1 VREEIG
7 WMEVSSTDCKHTIP
21 QVPAFFQLLD
31 IVSNTIIYLL
41 TLSEMKNTALLSV
54 DNTKTFENKTL
65 NELYVAEG
73 EQASLATKKAIELCK
88 PYGITLINV
97 LEEHPRGHV
106 SLANN
111 YTDKKPYD
119 LLTYEEVAKRTP
131 EENGIGE
138 RAEFTLSELKS
149 FLAEVKAQML
159 RPDHSLENTE
169 GVQLAEPLQ
178 ESDFDLKI
186 LKGQNPARE
195 AYSGF
200 DKTVLNAEL
209 QKRGIE
215 KLLITGVATD
225 YCVGQ
230 TALDA
235 VNQGYQTYLLSE
247 ATRGVA
253 LESTQAKL
261 VELMNAGV
269 KIITLN
275 QLSNLLSSTKP
286 VPSASPKNVAEKI
299 VPLSPTKANEKRLEE
314 IPQTMIKVVNDLLIR
329 EIGNSSSATILLK
342 EIKQEFKKQNP
353 SLSLKTRRLD
363 FEEIYE
369 KAGWKVVYDQPGY
382 GDNDFD
388 AYYKFSKIRQ

>member
-1 VREEIG
+1 MDG
-7 WMEVSSTDCKHTIP
+7 GAPTDCEHAIP
-21 QVPAFFQLLD
+21 QVSAFFHSLD
-31 IVSNTIIYLL
+31 AVYNTIIYPL
-41 TLSEMKNTALLSV
+41 TSSKMKNTALLSV
-54 DNTKTFENKTL
+54 DNTKTFEDKNL

-97 LEEHPRGHV
+97 LEEHPQGHV
-106 SLANN
+106 SLAAN
-111 YTDKKPYD
+111 YTDKNPYD
-119 LLTYEEVAKRTP
+119 LLTYEEVSNWTP

-159 RPDHSLENTE
+159 RPDHSLEGTE
-169 GVQLAEPLQ
+169 GVELTEPLQ
-178 ESDFDLKI
+178 ESDFDLKV

-209 QKRGIE
+209 KKRGIK

-235 VNQGYQTYLLSE
+235 VNKGYETYLISE
-247 ATRGVA
+247 ATRGVG
-253 LESTQAKL
+253 LESTQAKMSEML
-261 VELMNAGV
+261 NAGV

-275 QLSNLLSSTKP
+275 QLSELLSSTNP
-286 VPSASPKNVAEKI
+286 LPSVSCVHAPEKI
-299 VPLSPTKANEKRLEE
+299 VPFSPTQANEKRLEE
-314 IPQTMIKVVNDLLIR
+314 IPPEMIKVVNDLLIR
-329 EIGNSSSATILLK
+329 KMGNSSCATILLK
-342 EIKQEFKKQNP
+342 EVKEEFKRQNP
-353 SLSLKTRRLD
+353 SMELKTRRLD
-363 FEEIYE
+363 FEQIYR
-369 KAGWKVVYDQPGY
+369 KAGRSVSYDQPAY
-382 GDNDFD
+382 CENYD
-388 AYYKFSKIRQ
+388 AYFEFRKKRE